1 MSNIYKEVFLA
12 ALNGGLSRNHS
23 VDEAIIS
30 AAKAA
35 SNVVSNDYI
44 MRKIKESEGDSL
56 RFTRSEL
63 ERIVDYY
70 TCTRLADRSPFDVKL
85 IGKITTYLDEV
96 KR

>member
-44 MRKIKESEGDSL
+44 MRKIKESEGEPFTAQIGESDPLKELIDAIQKNKDNIRWILQEAL
-56 RFTRSEL
+56 R
-63 ERIVDYY
+63 
-70 TCTRLADRSPFDVKL
+70 
-85 IGKITTYLDEV
+85 
-96 KR
+96 